1 MTAPHS
7 AEISWLTPYIV
18 QDRETYTVHY
28 STDSS
33 LHNSSEV
40 VIESNNEFN
49 TNQKFAVNITGLIP
63 FTTYYYII
71 YTS

>member
-1 MTAPHS
+1 MVKVITAPHS
-7 AEISWLTPYIV
+7 AEISWITPYTV

-40 VIESNNEFN
+40 VIESNNEFT
-49 TNQKFAVNITGLIP
+49 TNQKFLVNITGLIP
-63 FTTYYYII
+63 FTTYY
-71 YTS
+71 TS